1 MRGRIVKGIG
11 GLYFV
16 ETKDGIV
23 ECKAKGVFRK
33 NNIKPLIGDHV
44 EIEMID
50 STSGVITDV
59 LDRTSY
65 LIRPEVANASQ
76 AMLVFAV
83 TNPMPSFNLADR
95 FLVFMESRKIKSFL
109 VFNKAD
115 LATEEEKAAILEV
128 FKNTGYRIFFTSAK
142 QNIGVDEVKGQLKGE
157 TTVLAGPSG
166 VGKST
171 LVNLLQDHTVM
182 ETGEISEK
190 IMRGKHTTRH
200 SELLRVDEESWIFD
214 TPGFTSFD
222 VFEDDPQKL
231 WTYYPEMDG
240 NNCRFIGCAHVNEP
254 DCAVKKQVED
264 GFISKTRYSNYLLL
278 YKEIKNRKRF

>member
-1 MRGRIVKGIG
+1 MQGRIVKGIG

-33 NNIKPLIGDHV
+33 NNIKPLIGDFV
-44 EIEMID
+44 EIELIGD
-50 STSGVITDV
+50 TSGVITDV
-59 LDRTSY
+59 LDRTSC
-65 LIRPEVANASQ
+65 LIRPEIANASQ

-95 FLVFMESRKIKSFL
+95 FLIFMESRKVKTFL

-115 LATEEEKAAILEV
+115 IATEEEKAAVLEV

-142 QNIGVDEVKGQLKGE
+142 QNIGVDEVKEQLKGE

-200 SELLRVDEESWIFD
+200 SELLRVDDESWIFD

-222 VFEDDPQKL
+222 VFEDDPSKL

-240 NNCRFIGCAHVNEP
+240 NNCRFTGCAHVNEP

-264 GFISKTRYSNYLLL
+264 GLVSKTRYSNYLLL